1 MKNLIKFF
9 MVMAVLCM
17 AACSQTFEDVSNN
30 VKSHEKTQGRLVM
43 NVGKSRTIMPSFS
56 ENDIKSATLTANGTE
71 IKSWNGAYII
81 NQIENDNSILLDVG
95 IYDFVMVFYKENGD
109 MFLIGTINDKTIT
122 TGENFLIF
130 DMKMATSNGNIAIK
144 LSWETD
150 IGINKIKAGLYNIAT
165 GEAVENYESEELT
178 INGTQST
185 YSKDNVPAGQYIIK
199 FEVYDTSDKLL
210 NTLTDVIKVIG
221 GMITSDQKVL
231 SKINTQYYT
240 ITYNLAG
247 GSWQSGFTPVTVR
260 NANTEIILP
269 TSENIKKTNCMF
281 RYWCDENGNK
291 ITQISS
297 NIVKDITVTAKWIEY
312 PQEGFVYV
320 QGATITGAITAEG
333 YTKSYIFEDG
343 VSIPVCDFY
352 ICDHEVTQAEYEK
365 YCRYGKSPSST
376 YGDGSNYPAYYVSW
390 FDALVYCNRRSIAE
404 GLTPCYTINTNVT
417 NPNDWGSIPDS
428 GSHENYDSWK
438 AVTCDFTANGYRL
451 PTLAEWEYAARGGN
465 GLSDYQYEYAGSDT
479 LGNVAWYTN
488 NANSK
493 THEVKGREANG
504 LGLYDM
510 SGNVWEWCWD
520 IYSPSLPYVY
530 GGSWNSSEDYCTVS
544 SRDYYDA
551 YYRYSNY
558 GFRVVRTVDF
568 SSNSL
573 VGCIVYSDGSIS
585 ENYDNTKTPIGIVI
599 EVSDEGVATK
609 IVSLEQTSA
618 KWSTEKVTTNAKS
631 KTDGVAN
638 MTAIQSISG
647 WDEKYPAFKWS
658 DDYTDTSGNSE
669 WYLPAENELNQLY
682 IVKDYVN
689 AAIDKIIAGG
699 GTATKLGAGCYWS
712 SSQSTTFNESNKSY
726 AWYQR
731 FSDGGQGDD
740 HKDYT
745 FSVRAVRA
753 F

>member
-1 MKNLIKFF
+1 MKTLIKFF

-30 VKSHEKTQGRLVM
+30 TKSQEKAQGRLVM
-43 NVGKSRTIMPSFS
+43 NVDKSRTIMPSFS

-122 TGENFLIF
+122 TEENFLIF

-150 IGINKIKAGLYNIAT
+150 IGINKIKAGLYNITT
-165 GEAVENYESEELT
+165 GETVENYESEELT

-269 TSENIKKTNCMF
+269 TSENIRKTNCMF

-297 NIVKDITVTAKWIEY
+297 NIVKDITVTAKWVEY

-333 YTKSYIFEDG
+333 YTTSSIFKS
-343 VSIPVCDFY
+343 VRSIPVGDFY
-352 ICDHEVTQAEYEK
+352 ICDHEVTQAEYKK
-365 YCRYGKSPSST
+365 YCSYGGAVPSDTYGK
-376 YGDGSNYPAYYVSW
+376 GDNYPAYYVSW
-390 FDALVYCNRRSIAE
+390 FDALVYCNKRSIAE
-404 GLTPCYTINTNVT
+404 GLTPCYAINTNVT
-417 NPNDWGSIPDS
+417 NPDDWGAIPTASDS
-428 GSHENYDSWK
+428 SNIDKWY

-451 PTLAEWEYAARGGN
+451 PTKAEWEYAARGGN
-465 GLSDYQYEYAGSDT
+465 GLSDTQYKYAGSDT
-479 LGNVAWYTN
+479 LENVAWYTD

-493 THEVKGREANG
+493 IHAVKGREANG

-520 IYSPSLPYVY
+520 SDGSDGRYVR
-530 GGSWNSSEDYCTVS
+530 GGSWSNSADYCTVS
-544 SRDYYDA
+544 SGSYNYAYNRGDY
-551 YYRYSNY
+551 Y

-568 SSNSL
+568 FTSL
-573 VGCIVYSDGSIS
+573 IGYIAYSDGSIS
-585 ENYDNTKTPIGIVI
+585 EEYDSTKTPIGIVI

-609 IVSLEQTSA
+609 IVSFTETYA
-618 KWSTEKVTTNAKS
+618 KWSTKKIVTNATS
-631 KTDGVAN
+631 TTDGAAN
-638 MTAIQSISG
+638 MTTIKAIDG
-647 WDEKYPAFKWS
+647 WETEYPAFEWC
-658 DDYTDTSGNSE
+658 DDYTDDSGNSQ
-669 WYLPAENELNQLY
+669 WYLPAKGELDQLY
-682 IVKDYVN
+682 AVKYYVN
-689 AAIDKIIAGG
+689 RAIEKITAGEG
-699 GTATKLGAGCYWS
+699 SATKLGINNCYWS
-712 SSQSTTFNESNKSY
+712 SSQYGDSN
-726 AWYQR
+726 AWDQS
-731 FSDGGQGDD
+731 FSDGYQGK
-740 HKDYT
+740 HYKNNT
-745 FSVRAVRA
+745 NSVRAVRA